1 MILFVNSCIRKES
14 RTLDLANE
22 LLKKLGGKYEEV
34 NLLKED
40 IKPLDT
46 QSLELRNEI
55 IESGNYDHPMCK
67 YAKQF
72 AAADTIVRAAPY
84 WDLNFPAVLKT
95 YLEQVYVTGIVSRYN
110 EKGIPEGLCKANK
123 LYVVTTAGGPFLP
136 EYSYNYVK
144 DLTTKAFGVKETKLV
159 VAEMLDI
166 QGMDVDKIMREAK
179 ANIEI

>member
-1 MILFVNSCIRKES
+1 
-14 RTLDLANE
+14 
-22 LLKKLGGKYEEV
+22 
-34 NLLKED
+34 
-40 IKPLDT
+40 
-46 QSLELRNEI
+46 
-55 IESGNYDHPMCK
+55 MCK

-72 AAADTIVRAAPY
+72 AAADTIVIAAPY